1 MKFGQFD
8 SSLLNY
14 GVASPGSS
22 GGRTGGEGST
32 GTISPPRNPNDSNLM
47 IGVDSP
53 QLSDRSFTGSPQD
66 LSTKRH
72 MSEDEEGKA
81 KFLKS
86 KSWCST
92 HRMHLVEYIWHRTYC
107 KKRFFTFFVN
117 TLFFF
122 FFAELQQNEEI
133 NKRARSDSDSSP
145 YKDDSDKRMD
155 IVTEPMPLVIDQPV
169 VAEGSNWLYSRKT
182 TYKLKLDFV
191 FLQNF

>member
-1 MKFGQFD
+1 MEPEDLSSGQLNGAPMKFGQFD

-81 KFLKS
+81 NFLS
-86 KSWCST
+86 QNLGVARIGC
-92 HRMHLVEYIWHRTYC
+92 IW
-107 KKRFFTFFVN
+107 
-117 TLFFF
+117 
-122 FFAELQQNEEI
+122 
-133 NKRARSDSDSSP
+133 
-145 YKDDSDKRMD
+145 
-155 IVTEPMPLVIDQPV
+155 
-169 VAEGSNWLYSRKT
+169 
-182 TYKLKLDFV
+182 
-191 FLQNF
+191 